1 MMGSHEIPAGIQ
13 KNSRNTW
20 FVHSSLVTFMA
31 EPDMTA
37 DAVTAEM
44 KLFPWWLFLLWGLL
58 TVLIGLAFLLTPAL
72 TLELFVTFLG
82 AYWLVGGIFIIG
94 GLVADRSFMGLKI
107 LLAVVNIFAGLLI
120 LLYPIFSTLF
130 LFTFLVLFIG
140 FWAIFIG
147 AVHLYHAWTAKD
159 PGNGVLGAISIV
171 FGILILAKPFV
182 AVALLPFIAGG
193 FCIIS
198 GLATLY
204 VAMVAKSAAPAA

>member
-1 MMGSHEIPAGIQ
+1 MKQ
-13 KNSRNTW
+13 
-20 FVHSSLVTFMA
+20 
-31 EPDMTA
+31 
-37 DAVTAEM
+37 DALTAEM
-44 KLFPWWLFLLWGLL
+44 KLFPWWFFLLWGLL

-94 GLVADRSFMGLKI
+94 GLFVDRSSVGLKI

-147 AVHLYHAWTAKD
+147 AVHIWHAWMAQD

-193 FCIIS
+193 FCIIA

-204 VAMVAKSAAPAA
+204 IARGTKSTIAAV